1 MIIKL
6 KCLIFET
13 IKQFLGFDSKK
24 DIQSKT
30 LTVMNQIAQSMGIDT
45 AATELNSAAKS
56 KNAASTAAVTAANKA
71 EEESIEGVI
80 AAKLQEQLVQ
90 NGLNAEDAKELA
102 SNMAKII
109 ANKAEEESIEEVT
122 EEVLEEIVAKELLT
136 IENGKLISIQSG
148 LTAANMAEK
157 LSWDVLTTSIGSAL
171 SALWTFL
178 TTTSAGGWVLF
189 AGVIA
194 GIAAAFKLAETS
206 VKEYEEQLKDS
217 KQEYSDI
224 KSEVESLNNE
234 LKITNEQIKE
244 LESKGDNLS
253 LSDQEDLDRLQA
265 ENKEL
270 EIRLK
275 YLREEKELKAQEVSD
290 NAVGVYKGK
299 YEASTSKDD
308 VQNVRNNVETDNESW
323 KIDTVYSNDK
333 EMDTIAEQV
342 AAYQYFSEKKKE
354 IINDETLAQEEK
366 VLALEACNEGLKK
379 SELRLIE
386 TRKEVQDLYDDASL
400 YGDSETIESMKND
413 LDLIDQTVL
422 SASENL
428 TNFFNS
434 NIDSS
439 VTKSLVELAESGELT
454 AEVLETRFAGVN
466 KYLEENGLTI
476 EDLISYLKIYKN
488 ELEDIDKIIDSTG
501 NKTVDSRMKMI
512 NNFNNLS
519 EGFESLDKIWESI
532 KDDDPFDFKLLD
544 DENFKNTFKDCGTVY
559 ADFIEQVTDTPNDI
573 NACKDAF
580 NDLINTWIGEKR
592 VLDDLDESN
601 KKVTIGL
608 LEQAGITNATEVV
621 ERRLAAQKYSTAKAA
636 DFLSESNRTEA
647 DSFLNNAKSAGV
659 AQSELAKLELQKI
672 QVNHAQI
679 NTAGD
684 IRQIIALAN
693 AAGASAIQLDQ
704 LKRAMNALSKGT
716 GFLSS
721 DFVGPLSIGQQTA
734 KDLINGTYKF
744 DYKPLD
750 ADDFIYG
757 GGYSSNKGSGSG
769 SGSSAK
775 DEASEFFDWLER
787 RIKKF
792 QEAFDKWISRAEQ
805 AITKGFINYYY
816 NQASKQLSNL
826 MNAQAEAYS
835 YYLQKANA
843 VNLSDSYKKKVREG
857 SISIQ
862 EITDEKVKE
871 AISKYQEY
879 YDKATEALT
888 AFEEAA
894 DQFYNIPLDA
904 LAKRIELFSDAI
916 DILEAKIDNAIG
928 SINKN
933 KLIDQQIS
941 KQADIL
947 SASNFAKLNAEKNL
961 EEAKKQLNTSANL
974 KGLSDANKK
983 DVQDRIKV
991 GNQVN
996 LALFTEGSDAW
1007 KAAVRYNEALQ
1018 ANTEATNEYN
1028 KSLQETIALERELAK
1043 AKFDN
1048 IAQDYERKIEMLN
1061 HGVTAL
1067 DNKIAEAEAR
1077 GQAVSIDYYKEQIK
1091 IEEQKKAILLEEQEA
1106 LEKQLETIP
1115 KGTDEWYDAY
1125 ATLQD
1130 VSSAISEC
1138 TQNTY
1143 ELNKAINEA
1152 TFALFDNIHS
1162 EIDRLMDEQEFLR
1175 SMMAHEKRVDD
1186 DGNFTEAGYANLA
1199 SLTASLEAS
1208 KHNAANDKAMVER
1221 LDKMIESGE
1230 LSDGELTFNS
1240 LEELEAKREEYYDKW
1255 RDDIK
1260 ETYSL
1265 QQEIFDAMKE
1275 QYQAEIDAMQEL
1287 IDTKK
1292 EALQAEKELYEYQ
1305 KSIAEKTKNISKIQK
1320 QMAAYQGDTSQEGR
1334 AKLQRLQVQLEEA
1347 QEDLKDAEMQ
1357 KAFDD
1362 QNQLLDDLAEEFQE
1376 LIDKKLE
1383 DFMGVVQEGMGEANA
1398 NSATANEYLSG
1409 LQESI
1414 GYTSESGSLISSTD
1428 TISNQVSTIIGQL
1441 TAIEESISGLNSV
1454 DDEDTSD
1461 ITTAPAP
1468 TTPGNTTSDLSQS
1481 TQDKLKEDASNV
1493 TASPGADKPSTSSSN
1508 SSGSSSG
1515 SSSSNSK
1522 PKVSSIKSTLKEG
1535 SKGTD
1540 VKTLQK
1546 ALNMH
1551 QNAKLDVDGIFGT
1564 KTKKAVKTF
1573 QKNEKIDADGIV
1585 GKNTKAKFKKHGY
1598 ATGSKYIPYDEI
1610 AWTQEKGQELIY
1622 SRSQNAML
1630 TPLGK
1635 GDKVFT
1641 NEMTNKLW
1649 ELAQGELP
1657 EVPMKYLNLS
1667 DISGKITKYVSKFEG
1682 AYGDNIVNV
1691 QCAFPNITDGAKAQD
1706 MIREI
1711 QRSPKLQQALQDVTI
1726 NRVVP
1731 NNRSGRL
1738 SVNTIK

>member
-1 MIIKL
+1 MLPMFSKQAKGVDALTKSIKGL
-6 KCLIFET
+6 TIEQAVEKMTAEGVADAEMKAALGRQGYEKET
-13 IKQFLGFDSKK
+13 IESTMA
-24 DIQSKT
+24 SY
-30 LTVMNQIAQSMGIDT
+30 
-45 AATELNSAAKS
+45 AK
-56 KNAASTAAVTAANKA
+56 AAANKV
-71 EEESIEGVI
+71 EEESIESLT
-80 AAKLQEQLVQ
+80 ADKLIEKLVQ
-90 NGLNAEDAKELA
+90 DGMDKDDAESLVFKA
-102 SNMAKII
+102 SVITTNY
-109 ANKAEEESIEEVT
+109 AESESVREVT
-122 EEVLEEIVAKELLT
+122 EETIKQKLAKGLLT
-136 IENGKLISIQSG
+136 QEQAKVLLGTMANTSANNAEATSWQLLTLKIKENIAAMWTWLSTTPVGQVTLLVGAVAALIG
-148 LTAANMAEK
+148 VFAAATTNVKEHEEK
-157 LSWDVLTTSIGSAL
+157 LRD
-171 SALWTFL
+171 
-178 TTTSAGGWVLF
+178 
-189 AGVIA
+189 
-194 GIAAAFKLAETS
+194 
-206 VKEYEEQLKDS
+206 LKS
-217 KQEYSDI
+217 EYSDVKDELDTLQREFDSTKEKI
-224 KSEVESLNNE
+224 KELQNKGKLSFTEQEELDRLKAQNNE
-234 LKITNEQIKE
+234 LQRSIDLLEIEKKEKAEKVNEQFVATMSQDLTWKQFDYSRGYKSE
-244 LESKGDNLS
+244 QEYLEEQFKNL
-253 LSDQEDLDRLQA
+253 E
-265 ENKEL
+265 
-270 EIRLK
+270 
-275 YLREEKELKAQEVSD
+275 ELKDKQSNAKTEAERDRIQEQID
-290 NAVGVYKGK
+290 
-299 YEASTSKDD
+299 
-308 VQNVRNNVETDNESW
+308 NVEQYLQDANESF
-323 KIDTVYSNDK
+323 KERAIDVEYIEEPTTDDDK
-333 EMDTIAEQV
+333 AVNAWLD
-342 AAYQYFSEKKKE
+342 Y
-354 IINDETLAQEEK
+354 INDFQDRMAISMGGENAKTNAFNRLVDNWQFDDALQGLQELGEQGK
-366 VLALEACNEGLKK
+366 VTADDISKALEDPDESLETFIQKLV
-379 SELRLIE
+379 ELG
-386 TRKEVQDLYDDASL
+386 V
-400 YGDSETIESMKND
+400 
-413 LDLIDQTVL
+413 
-422 SASENL
+422 
-428 TNFFNS
+428 
-434 NIDSS
+434 IDSS
-439 VTKSLVELAESGELT
+439 ENIDAIADAFNNLADA
-454 AEVLETRFAGVN
+454 AENANEKLE
-466 KYLEENGLTI
+466 
-476 EDLISYLKIYKN
+476 
-488 ELEDIDKIIDSTG
+488 STG
-501 NKTVDSRMKMI
+501 NSVADSRMKMI

-519 EGFESLDKIWESI
+519 EGFEELDKIYESI

-544 DENFKNTFKDCGTVY
+544 NDAFKNTFKDLGSVY
-559 ADFIEQVTDTPNDI
+559 ADFIEQITSTPNDI
-573 NACKDAF
+573 NKCKSAF
-580 NDLINTWIGEKR
+580 NNLITEWIRSEGILEDLTE
-592 VLDDLDESN
+592 EN
-601 KKVTIGL
+601 KNVTISLLKQMGVVNAEEIVMKRLNAEKEYAAKTSKKLADATAEDINNL
-608 LEQAGITNATEVV
+608 LEEKDVAEDTKNAIVSYYLEKQLANGITLNTSDEVKNLMNLISALGGATNALGIYYKALSGTLNYRDISGLHGSDFKYYQQMALV
-621 ERRLAAQKYSTAKAA
+621 EAQKEINAI
-636 DFLSESNRTEA
+636 
-647 DSFLNNAKSAGV
+647 NN
-659 AQSELAKLELQKI
+659 
-672 QVNHAQI
+672 
-679 NTAGD
+679 D
-684 IRQIIALAN
+684 LAN
-693 AAGASAIQLDQ
+693 
-704 LKRAMNALSKGT
+704 
-716 GFLSS
+716 
-721 DFVGPLSIGQQTA
+721 
-734 KDLINGTYKF
+734 YKVS
-744 DYKPLD
+744 
-750 ADDFIYG
+750 YG
-757 GGYSSNKGSGSG
+757 GGSSSNKTSG

-775 DEASEFFDWLER
+775 DKTSEFFDWLER

-792 QEAFDKWISRAEQ
+792 QEAFDKWLTRAEQ
-805 AITKGFINYYY
+805 ALTKGFVNYYY

-826 MNAQAEAYS
+826 MNTQAEAYS

-904 LAKRIELFSDAI
+904 LARKIELFSDAI

-928 SINKN
+928 STNKN

-947 SASNFAKLNAEKNL
+947 STSNFAKLNAEKNL

-974 KGLSDANKK
+974 KGLSDANKN
-983 DVQDRIKV
+983 DVQDRIKA

-1028 KSLQETIALERELAK
+1028 KQLQETIAFERELAK

-1048 IAQDYERKIEMLN
+1048 IAQDYERKIEMLD

-1077 GQAVSIDYYKEQIK
+1077 GQAVSIDYYKEQLK
-1091 IEEQKKAILLEEQEA
+1091 IEGQKKAILLEEQEA

-1125 ATLQD
+1125 AALQD

-1152 TFALFDNIHS
+1152 HFALFDNIHS

-1186 DGNFTEAGYANLA
+1186 KGNFTEAGYANLA

-1208 KHNAANDKAMVER
+1208 KANAANDKAMVER

-1240 LEELEAKREEYYDKW
+1240 LEELEEAREKYYDSW

-1265 QQEIFDAMKE
+1265 QQEIFDAMQE

-1292 EALQAEKELYEYQ
+1292 EALQAEKDLYEYQ
-1305 KSIAEKTKNISKIQK
+1305 KSIAEKTKNISKLQK
-1320 QMAAYQGDTSQEGR
+1320 QMAAYQGDTSEEGR

-1347 QEDLKDAEMQ
+1347 QEDLKDTEMQ

-1362 QNQLLDDLAEEFQE
+1362 QNQLLDDLMEEYQE

-1383 DFMGVVQEGMGEANA
+1383 DFMGVVQEGMDEANA

-1428 TISNQVSTIIGQL
+1428 TISNQVSTIISQL
-1441 TAIEESISGLNSV
+1441 TEIEKSISGLNSV

-1493 TASPGADKPSTSSSN
+1493 TASPGADKPSTSTSSSSN
-1508 SSGSSSG
+1508 SSSG
-1515 SSSSNSK
+1515 SSSSSSK
-1522 PKVSSIKSTLKEG
+1522 PKVSSIKATLKEG
-1535 SKGTD
+1535 SKGSD

-1551 QNAKLDVDGIFGT
+1551 QKAGLDVDGIFGT
-1564 KTKKAVKTF
+1564 KTKKAVKKF
-1573 QKNEKIDADGIV
+1573 QKDNKIDQDGIV

-1657 EVPMKYLNLS
+1657 EVPMKYLDLA
-1667 DISGKITKYVSKFEG
+1667 DISGKITKYISKFEG

-1711 QRSPKLQQALQDVTI
+1711 QRSPKLQQALQDVTV